1 MDKRTLWI
9 MTLIIGAIAAVGTIV
24 LLGADSEKI
33 SKKTAADQ
41 PAKQKQPPHVR
52 IIPATKSNIAEVLE
66 LTGSVEPYRIAR
78 LASPAEGP
86 VIDLRVRE
94 ADRVTTGDSLLAIG
108 RKKGVDASIV
118 SLREELKKEE
128 DNLNRTR
135 QLVESQALPGEQLD
149 QARAAYEK
157 ARASLIKA
165 EETAQDYTIKAPWAG
180 VVSLVHVKEGEFV
193 EPRTELLEMYDPD
206 SLVIRASIPEKHA
219 ARVDSGMRVDVRL
232 DAYPDKVISSR
243 IERVYPYLDSRLRT
257 RPVEIALDNPVN
269 LLPGMFAR
277 LTFSLES
284 AEDVVVV
291 PLEAVVSRPKGHV
304 VFVFEDGKATAR
316 MVETGIEADNR
327 IEIISGIQIGDKVI
341 VAGNEKLKNGAGV
354 QLAGEGK
361 PGKEQNK
368 TEPSAG
374 QPGTS
379 GDGR

>member
-1 MDKRTLWI
+1 MGRS
-9 MTLIIGAIAAVGTIV
+9 GVSRAC
-24 LLGADSEKI
+24 
-33 SKKTAADQ
+33 
-41 PAKQKQPPHVR
+41 
-52 IIPATKSNIAEVLE
+52 
-66 LTGSVEPYRIAR
+66 
-78 LASPAEGP
+78 EGR
-86 VIDLRVRE
+86 RV
-94 ADRVTTGDSLLAIG
+94 
-108 RKKGVDASIV
+108 
-118 SLREELKKEE
+118 
-128 DNLNRTR
+128 
-135 QLVESQALPGEQLD
+135 
-149 QARAAYEK
+149 
-157 ARASLIKA
+157 
-165 EETAQDYTIKAPWAG
+165 
-180 VVSLVHVKEGEFV
+180 
-193 EPRTELLEMYDPD
+193 RTELLEMYDPD

-368 TEPSAG
+368 TKTEPSAG